1 MSEKLSI
8 AKWASEDQPR
18 EKLESLGPSALS
30 NAELCAILIG
40 SGSRDESA
48 VELMKRILNNCDNNL
63 NTLGKMTLQELQ
75 QYKGMDQP
83 KPSLYK
89 LLANFASAVLL
100 TKLEY
105 VPT

>member
-40 SGSRDESA
+40 SGSKEENAYQHVKIVGD
-48 VELMKRILNNCDNNL
+48 
-63 NTLGKMTLQELQ
+63 
-75 QYKGMDQP
+75 
-83 KPSLYK
+83 
-89 LLANFASAVLL
+89 
-100 TKLEY
+100 
-105 VPT
+105 